1 MVTYLLN
8 GLLAPHFQHRS
19 SIPLGVV
26 SHQQAATKSELLA
39 HGRVGQMDEVLP
51 EAGGLLPTDDVVNCS
66 EYDSIDLVLEETFV
80 CRVDKFRPA

>member
-1 MVTYLLN
+1 
-8 GLLAPHFQHRS
+8 
-19 SIPLGVV
+19 
-26 SHQQAATKSELLA
+26 
-39 HGRVGQMDEVLP
+39 MDEVLP